1 MQLTAALIGL
11 RHPHSAGHIRTLDC
25 LPEVTRIVVWDEDPS
40 ALDELRGEVRDTP
53 VEQAGSLAE
62 LLGRRDLDFVVAA
75 ERNDRNPDLFAA
87 ILEAGHHLMAEK
99 PLGRTADDARRV
111 VAATER
117 ADRQLSVFYTNRY
130 NPLIAEARRLVRAGA
145 LGALFSLEIRMLTTQ
160 VRFRG
165 PDHWLFDRA
174 RAGGGILSWLG
185 CHSLDLMPFLTGDPI
200 VSVAA
205 EVATRGEDGFDVEDT
220 ATLSMRLRSG
230 ALASLHA
237 AYVLAVAGGGFLQ
250 PRRLRPARRRQRP
263 RGAAVV
269 ERPRAARAAPGE
281 RRAGVRGCAAAHL
294 HLHAGRVAR
303 VRGQPRRAARARL
316 HRRHARRGSG
326 ADPGQ
331 GGGAGG
337 TDRRC
342 GLRVGAHRPA
352 GRGTGGVA
360 EPDAT

>member
-1 MQLTAALIGL
+1 MMPELTAALIGL

-25 LPEVTRIVVWDEDPS
+25 LPEVGRIVVWDEDAS
-40 ALDELRGEVRDTP
+40 ALDDLRDEVRDTP

-62 LLGRRDLDFVVAA
+62 LLGRRDLAFVVGA
-75 ERNDRNPDLFAA
+75 ERNDRNPDLFAG

-111 VAATER
+111 VAAAER
-117 ADRQLSVFYTNRY
+117 ADRRLAVFYTNRY
-130 NPLIAEARRLVRAGA
+130 NPLIAEARRLVHAGA

-165 PDHWLFDRA
+165 PDHWLFDRGK
-174 RAGGGILSWLG
+174 AGGGILSWLG

-237 AYVLAVAGGGFLQ
+237 AYVLAVAGGGFYNPAGYDQ
-250 PRRLRPARRRQRP
+250 HVGVNGREGRLWWNDRGPPELHLESGVPDFAAAPQRTFTFTPAESRAYGGSYGERLVRDFIAAT
-263 RGAAVV
+263 RGEGPVPIPGEAAV
-269 ERPRAARAAPGE
+269 
-281 RRAGVRGCAAAHL
+281 
-294 HLHAGRVAR
+294 
-303 VRGQPRRAARARL
+303 
-316 HRRHARRGSG
+316 
-326 ADPGQ
+326 
-331 GGGAGG
+331 
-337 TDRRC
+337 
-342 GLRVGAHRPA
+342 RVGLIVDAAYESARTGRRVEVPA
-352 GRGTGGVA
+352 
-360 EPDAT
+360 E